1 MKKIH
6 FLLLIS
12 LLLAACSDDDKEKQS
27 AFVTNITISDAGKTF
42 NPGDA
47 VTVKADGLQSGDQII
62 LDIYW
67 PIADNP
73 LFPEGYSRYTRAVT
87 TEQTTNSITF
97 LAPGHWP
104 ASRVEM
110 FLERAGQLQPLGQI
124 SVADGQSPEEPYLY
138 GITNSHAIY
147 TPTVP
152 RGITRID
159 LVTQEISEVIQ
170 FHDDEDFHL
179 AANIPGTN
187 ILCGIREKDGSS
199 FIDGYDLCMH
209 YWCNP
214 VERNAITIC
223 SDFNNTVSLE
233 MAGDKLLTYCSIRI
247 PLTLSGRDSRRPH
260 AALGQQRRRH
270 LLARRDRHRQRK
282 DALLRPHQS
291 RSLDTFPDYGTIP
304 RKPKQPAMQRRL
316 YRFPCQWWRYAI
328 LLMGYYCRKLE
339 RAFRHLP
346 QRRTLRCHVL
356 LQGRADKETLRAVCR
371 LS

>member
-1 MKKIH
+1 
-6 FLLLIS
+6 
-12 LLLAACSDDDKEKQS
+12 
-27 AFVTNITISDAGKTF
+27 
-42 NPGDA
+42 
-47 VTVKADGLQSGDQII
+47 
-62 LDIYW
+62 
-67 PIADNP
+67 
-73 LFPEGYSRYTRAVT
+73 
-87 TEQTTNSITF
+87 
-97 LAPGHWP
+97 
-104 ASRVEM
+104 M

-233 MAGDKLLTYCSIRI
+233 MAGDKLLTYCSISYPVYTRLNMPPIHAPEI
-247 PLTLSGRDSRRPH
+247 PLPDGLKPESLSRYPGVIADAH
-260 AALGQQRRRH
+260 M
-270 LLARRDRHRQRK
+270 LLSANNGDG
-282 DALLRPHQS
+282 
-291 RSLDTFPDYGTIP
+291 TFSPVVIDI
-304 RKPKQPAMQRRL
+304 A
-316 YRFPCQWWRYAI
+316 
-328 LLMGYYCRKLE
+328 
-339 RAFRHLP
+339 
-346 QRRTLRCHVL
+346 
-356 LQGRADKETLRAVCR
+356 KEKMHCYDPIKAEA
-371 LS
+371 